1 MDEFPTLHSCIE
13 INKAEI
19 DRVNRRVDNLP
30 VIEDLAATDDYLNKY
45 IPFKIQNQIDDTL
58 LNVLN
63 PAEMNKLLTFEQSA
77 FERLLLN
84 LRTIES

>member
-63 PAEMNKLLTFEQSA
+63 PAEMNKLLTFE
-77 FERLLLN
+77 
-84 LRTIES
+84 